1 MRIAADTNIL
11 VRAAAGHDDPA
22 QTRAARAAMLE
33 VELVCVPVAALCE
46 FVWVLKRGYRYD
58 DATIARAIGVLMA
71 SATVRLD
78 RPAVE
83 AGLAMLSA
91 GGDFADGC
99 IAFEGR
105 RLGGKVFCSFDRQA
119 VRLVQ
124 AGGGEAVAVS

>member
-1 MRIAADTNIL
+1 MRITADTNIL
-11 VRAAAGHDDPA
+11 VRAAAGDDDPA
-22 QTRAARAAMLE
+22 QTRAARAALLAA
-33 VELVCVPVAALCE
+33 ELVCVPVVALCE

-58 DATIARAIGVLMA
+58 DETITSAIRVLMA
-71 SATVRLD
+71 SATVRVD

-99 IAFEGR
+99 IAFEGS
-105 RLGGKVFCSFDRQA
+105 RLGGEVFCSFDRQA

-124 AGGGEAVAVS
+124 AGGGEAAVVS